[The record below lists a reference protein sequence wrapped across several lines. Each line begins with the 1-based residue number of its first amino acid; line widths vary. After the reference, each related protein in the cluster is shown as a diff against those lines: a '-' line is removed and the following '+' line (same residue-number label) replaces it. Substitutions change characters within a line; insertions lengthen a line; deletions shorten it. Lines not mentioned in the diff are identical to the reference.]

1 LAFSILS
8 RKVYPMPPAQLN
20 QLLQNLRSENA
31 DVRFAA
37 WRSAGPAGAAAIAP
51 IADIM
56 AATDKAAVRSATE
69 ALQRVTHYSARPA
82 ASKNERRAVALA
94 LLQVANSPRPRMVRA
109 EALYQLGFV
118 AEEGIVPAL
127 ARLLDDKEVR
137 EDARMA
143 LERIPGTV
151 SLRALEEA
159 LRRAPADFQ
168 PNLRQAIN
176 NRRAI
181 NQAVNAAGATRR

>member
-1 LAFSILS
+1 
-8 RKVYPMPPAQLN
+8 MPPAQLN

-56 AATDKAAVRSATE
+56 ASTDRGKVRSATE
-69 ALQRVTHYSARPA
+69 ALQRVTHHAARPA
-82 ASKNERRAVALA
+82 ASKNQRRAVALA
-94 LLQVANSPRPRMVRA
+94 LLQVANSLRPRMVRA

-118 AEEGIVPAL
+118 ADERIVPAL

-143 LERIPGTV
+143 LERVPGTQ
-151 SLRALEEA
+151 SLRSLEKA

-176 NRRAI
+176 NRRAM
-181 NQAVNAAGATRR
+181 NAASATSSRR